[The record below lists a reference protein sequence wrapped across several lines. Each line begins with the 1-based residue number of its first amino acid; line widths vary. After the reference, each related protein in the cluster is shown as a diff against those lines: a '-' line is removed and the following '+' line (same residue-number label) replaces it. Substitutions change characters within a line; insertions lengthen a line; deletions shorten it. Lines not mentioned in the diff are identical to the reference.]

1 MGFVIGAAV
10 AAVVTYA
17 IVKRRRYRRFWRH
30 GGFHHHHFGHPF
42 GHHDDGEGPLF
53 ARGYR
58 KRGRFLFGLFRR
70 LDVSPGQEK
79 ALIEMAERIRE
90 HMDETLPELRAARNE
105 VAAALGSEVLD
116 QSAIDAA
123 FARSKELADKLA
135 RELREAIASVHG
147 MLDPEQRRL
156 LAAWI
161 ADGSFGARFHR
172 PHAHGC

>member
-1 MGFVIGAAV
+1 MGFFWGAVTVAVIAYAV
-10 AAVVTYA
+10 T
-17 IVKRRRYRRFWRH
+17 KRRRYRRFWQY
-30 GGFHHHHFGHPF
+30 GGFHHHPRYDDDFGPH
-42 GHHDDGEGPLF
+42 F

-90 HMDETLPELRAARNE
+90 HMDDTLPELRAARKE

-116 QSAIDAA
+116 QSAVDAA
-123 FARSKELADKLA
+123 FARSAELAEKLS
-135 RELREAIASVHG
+135 RELREAIGSVHQL
-147 MLDPEQRRL
+147 LDAEQRRV

-161 ADGSFGARFHR
+161 ADGSFGTRFGR
-172 PHAHGC
+172 SHAYGC